1 MALKTVQYN
10 HCVTV
15 TQLFQNQSSQNTYF
29 YYKNN
34 FTFVKIHYMFRPRRL
49 SLGEA
54 VTKIQKMED
63 RNNVESGLYLTY

>member
-1 MALKTVQYN
+1 MALKIVQYN

-34 FTFVKIHYMFRPRRL
+34 YIFAQIHYMF
-49 SLGEA
+49 
-54 VTKIQKMED
+54 
-63 RNNVESGLYLTY
+63 